1 MISMLDS
8 FPEMARHNTQ
18 IFEHSL
24 LINLNFIQV
33 QIINTPISYILLQ
46 MICFVLLNWK
56 TTWFLERKK

>member
-46 MICFVLLNWK
+46 MICFVLLN
-56 TTWFLERKK
+56 